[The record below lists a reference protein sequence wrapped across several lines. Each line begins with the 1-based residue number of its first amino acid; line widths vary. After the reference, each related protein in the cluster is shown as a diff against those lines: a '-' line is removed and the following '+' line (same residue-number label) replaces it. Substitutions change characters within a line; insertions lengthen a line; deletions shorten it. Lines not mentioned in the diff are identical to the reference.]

1 MSRRTAAA
9 RAKSRRLAVA
19 RAEHERARERAPD
32 PAGSA
37 GAATAADRP
46 VGRSTAADRPV
57 GRSTAGIR
65 SAGAPATG
73 DRRRGPG
80 LRALEPSP
88 PEDAIALYR
97 SVTRYGWTM
106 RASLAVSLA
115 LLVASAGARDLGQAA
130 PDVVSELGLGF
141 MFLFISLA
149 GVKHYRALYRMRR
162 RQVWSNSGSFMLAM
176 LGAPF
181 GAGDPESTDRD
192 RWLLRATLLLG
203 VLLLIAE
210 VVAGITHR

>member
-37 GAATAADRP
+37 GAA
-46 VGRSTAADRPV
+46 TAADRPV